1 MPRLQNQIR
10 SMAAFDN
17 PEFYKN
23 KRMGYSNYY
32 NYSVVYLGKDIN
44 GYIQIPR
51 GLREAVI
58 EQCKTASIDYDVSD
72 EREKGHPI
80 RVKLKGKLKEEQN

>member
-1 MPRLQNQIR
+1 
-10 SMAAFDN
+10 
-17 PEFYKN
+17 
-23 KRMGYSNYY
+23 MGYSNYY

-44 GYIQIPR
+44 GYIRIPR

-72 EREKGHPI
+72 EREKGH
-80 RVKLKGKLKEEQN
+80 RSELNLKEN